1 MRGCLLGC
9 GCLTSLPTVI
19 ASHLQDEP
27 EDVVRKEE
35 PPLLLSPLRRLRLLW
50 RVLCRSGVRHWAD
63 LRGLADLLADFAFAR
78 HDAAEG
84 RRSTAELDRYRASIR
99 EVRRRLGAAF
109 PGCLGEVPRP

>member
-35 PPLLLSPLRRLRLLW
+35 LPLLASPLRRLRLLW
-50 RVLCRSGVRHWAD
+50 RVFVRSGVRQWAD
-63 LRGLADLLADFAFAR
+63 LRALFDLLADFAFAKR
-78 HDAAEG
+78 DVAEG
-84 RRSTAELDRYRASIR
+84 LRSTAQLDRYRARIR
-99 EVRRRLGAAF
+99 ELRRPLGAAS
-109 PGCLGEVPRP
+109 PGSPAEAP